1 MTPCLVKGS
10 PTVHWCM
17 VPSLLITCCWSSFA
31 AQNWLLLQRAHF
43 LRKLSNWFATIIWR
57 TPPAFAETW
66 SSVLHVNTMS
76 AGYQY
81 QGRARGGGV
90 LQGGGRIIK
99 IFNFLQWPRWP
110 STAWR
115 GSTSQHRPASDHLSL
130 DLLFGLKLANGRIR
144 ATATNINELN
154 SNRNPTINGLM
165 YWVDG
170 TGWRI

>member
-1 MTPCLVKGS
+1 MEVFICHL
-10 PTVHWCM
+10 
-17 VPSLLITCCWSSFA
+17 LLIFFRSAKLNFVA
-31 AQNWLLLQRAHF
+31 KGKGPFFAQNFKLVCDNYLDPLHLLS
-43 LRKLSNWFATIIWR
+43 RKPEALCCTLIQCQLGTRS
-57 TPPAFAETW
+57 
-66 SSVLHVNTMS
+66 
-76 AGYQY
+76 
-81 QGRARGGGV
+81 RGGGV

>member
-1 MTPCLVKGS
+1 MEVFICHL
-10 PTVHWCM
+10 
-17 VPSLLITCCWSSFA
+17 LLIFFCSAKLNFVA
-31 AQNWLLLQRAHF
+31 KGKGPFFAQNFKLVCDNYLDPLHLLS
-43 LRKLSNWFATIIWR
+43 RKPEALCCTLIQCQLG
-57 TPPAFAETW
+57 T
-66 SSVLHVNTMS
+66 
-76 AGYQY
+76 
-81 QGRARGGGV
+81 RARGGGV
-90 LQGGGRIIK
+90 VQGGGRIIK

-115 GSTSQHRPASDHLSL
+115 GSTGQHRPASDHLSL